1 MDMQNVQRL
10 SAGVA
15 LFFNFEIHLLICV
28 VLTVLW
34 IVLVTFDG
42 FCRFFLVSYFCQI
55 FMLVRS
61 FISCFINHKTHTHTH
76 QFLTWSYRR
85 MVQVVI
91 IFSWARGQSSHI
103 TPRHQLAVELSYVLP
118 CACACACV
126 CVCVCV
132 CVCEGERERE
142 RCIIA
147 CVTLSSSFCT
157 QAFMKQWNFNSP
169 KIVLQLLV
177 RVTVDNVF

>member
-10 SAGVA
+10 PAGVA

-103 TPRHQLAVELSYVLP
+103 TPRHQLTVELSYVLLR
-118 CACACACV
+118 ACVCACV

-132 CVCEGERERE
+132 WERERE
-142 RCIIA
+142 MYNSLCYSLIEFLY
-147 CVTLSSSFCT
+147 TSFHE
-157 QAFMKQWNFNSP
+157 
-169 KIVLQLLV
+169 
-177 RVTVDNVF
+177 TVKF